1 LKHSA
6 QAIDKLADG
15 CYFCLFCHRRATRKF
30 AKAFSPDPA
39 LSLFRFR
46 LYRMALWWGDLY
58 IAPSPVLGGLK
69 IRFFFAFFLL
79 LCYFTSIYA

>member
-1 LKHSA
+1 MVAIFVCFVIEEPLESLLKP
-6 QAIDKLADG
+6 
-15 CYFCLFCHRRATRKF
+15 
-30 AKAFSPDPA
+30 SPNAA